1 VKLRFSQLL
10 CVLILGG
17 AFLVISDG
25 YAQTQTGLASYYG
38 PELAGQPTA
47 SGEPFN
53 PYGFT
58 AAHRTLPLGTKLI
71 VSYGGRSV
79 EVTVNDRGPYS
90 GGRDLD
96 LSQGAADY
104 LGLTYAGVDYVDYTV
119 VGGYGAGGYSGGGGA
134 STYTGTDG
142 LSQAPA
148 AHFSSNGQS
157 GTYVVQAGDTLYGIS
172 AELGT
177 TVDHLVATNG
187 IEDPNLLYVGD
198 TLRF

>member
-1 VKLRFSQLL
+1 MKLRFSQLL

-25 YAQTQTGLASYYG
+25 YAQTKTGLASYYG

-71 VSYGGRSV
+71 VSSGGRSV

-119 VGGYGAGGYSGGGGA
+119 VGGYGAGGYSGGG

-148 AHFSSNGQS
+148 AQFSSNDQS
-157 GTYVVQAGDTLYGIS
+157 GTYVVQAGDTLYGIA

>member
-1 VKLRFSQLL
+1 MKLRFSQLL

-119 VGGYGAGGYSGGGGA
+119 VGGYGAGGYSGGG
-134 STYTGTDG
+134 STYTGTVG

-148 AHFSSNGQS
+148 AQFSSNGQS

>member
-1 VKLRFSQLL
+1 MKLRFSQLL

-119 VGGYGAGGYSGGGGA
+119 AGGYGAGGYSGGG

-148 AHFSSNGQS
+148 AQFSSNDQS
-157 GTYVVQAGDTLYGIS
+157 GTYVVQAGDTLYGIA

>member
-1 VKLRFSQLL
+1 MKLRFSQLL

-58 AAHRTLPLGTKLI
+58 AAHRTLPLGTKLF

-119 VGGYGAGGYSGGGGA
+119 VGGYGAGGYSGGG

-148 AHFSSNGQS
+148 AQFSSNGQS

>member
-119 VGGYGAGGYSGGGGA
+119 VGGYGAGGYSGGG
-134 STYTGTDG
+134 STYTGTVG

-148 AHFSSNGQS
+148 AQFSSNGQS

>member
-1 VKLRFSQLL
+1 
-10 CVLILGG
+10 VLILGG

-25 YAQTQTGLASYYG
+25 YAQTKTGLASYYG

-90 GGRDLD
+90 GGRELD

-119 VGGYGAGGYSGGGGA
+119 AGGYGAGGYSGGGG

-148 AHFSSNGQS
+148 AQFSSNGQS
-157 GTYVVQAGDTLYGIS
+157 GTYVVQAGDTLYGIA

-177 TVDHLVATNG
+177 TVDDLVATNG
-187 IEDPNLLYVGD
+187 IEDPNLLYVGE
-198 TLRF
+198 TLRY